1 MKNSSLITTVNTAF
15 RKGVRKGLG
24 MKSRDSIS
32 ERLEG
37 MFQEASY
44 KIKNLQILFM
54 RRAIV
59 SRNSLTRGLAWLMY
73 RNCNADSVYLEFGN
87 LFAVSYKG
95 LQTLVS

>member
-1 MKNSSLITTVNTAF
+1 
-15 RKGVRKGLG
+15 

-54 RRAIV
+54 QRAIV
-59 SRNSLTRGLAWLMY
+59 SQNSLTRGLAWT
-73 RNCNADSVYLEFGN
+73 CI
-87 LFAVSYKG
+87 
-95 LQTLVS
+95 

>member
-1 MKNSSLITTVNTAF
+1 
-15 RKGVRKGLG
+15 

-59 SRNSLTRGLAWLMY
+59 SQNSLTRGLAWLMY
-73 RNCNADSVYLEFGN
+73 RNCNADSIYLEFGN

>member
-1 MKNSSLITTVNTAF
+1 MKVTDTQLFPVLSYGCHLWNMKNSSLITTVNTAF
-15 RKGVRKGLG
+15 RKGIRKGLG
-24 MKSRDSIS
+24 IKSRDSIS

-59 SRNSLTRGLAWLMY
+59 SRNSLTRGLAWFVDVQIL
-73 RNCNADSVYLEFGN
+73 
-87 LFAVSYKG
+87 
-95 LQTLVS
+95 